1 MQCLVRDH
9 CDIYNEDRYKSI
21 VHIADEVDAESDPL
35 KCEVII
41 EGADKSAHYIP
52 SVAKNITKYYEAV
65 VKLGFGEDATAEIAE
80 LDRLS
85 SEDKTNTNKVLV
97 GTRLRNVFDAVKTHM
112 IYNRH
117 FGWSQD
123 PDKIVAVPF
132 DYAGVPSPT
141 RDFSDLEVAAVV
153 FVLAIKETMRPA
165 DIMRL
170 HEKLKK
176 RFGDKV
182 GNDINDVLG
191 KYPKE
196 RAKYYATQFGL
207 PSLSVSKTETAVSFV
222 DLFGAASR
230 FVGFS
235 GTMGTVIKI
244 PEYET
249 GPRFWLD
256 KHGYQAGGIPVIADK
271 ESNVLVKRIID
282 ESAIINVPGQAPGLN
297 RAREVIEKIYE
308 DMKSK
313 KFPARVCII
322 DGSGEFGAFENDLDA
337 LGEKFGYEKLEYFD
351 DNGDVVHSKTG
362 TAGLGYVRY
371 YSHRN
376 SRGVDSKMDNGTVGY
391 CAVSKKKTT
400 LSEGAQAMYRLRKLA
415 TGMHTVTFVVTYD
428 EGEELIPR
436 QKEKRNE
443 GNSLYHYLKANDDAH
458 GASAAGVQAIQIE
471 HAKKQKNTIKGE
483 SCHGFDRPVEY
494 KNVEQGGEGRSAQK
508 QQVET
513 KVQLIEKQQTKEA
526 KKAPSELQ
534 CFERTHEAPSID
546 VMNTGSE
553 TDISEKL
560 AKIDVGISYMM
571 TTQGKSYNAR
581 RAFAVSGSRL
591 VVMTLVEVWAKYRPD
606 AQDDAN
612 SFSYYTHDGI
622 HIRGPGKL
630 GPVDNHDAPLILL
643 GRYLCDDELGI
654 RDEIRLVGF
663 LERTYNGGREKDLLD
678 VMKCL
683 YESKFITES
692 GPTIKSPHVQ
702 EDRKSHK
709 LLGNLKEQTPSVIL
723 GSIDTAQLAEQ
734 VANNNDQII
743 RVLMPILG
751 EAITSARAKTKGGVS
766 FGRRKVRVMRA
777 FV

>member
-1 MQCLVRDH
+1 V
-9 CDIYNEDRYKSI
+9 
-21 VHIADEVDAESDPL
+21 
-35 KCEVII
+35 
-41 EGADKSAHYIP
+41 
-52 SVAKNITKYYEAV
+52 
-65 VKLGFGEDATAEIAE
+65 
-80 LDRLS
+80 
-85 SEDKTNTNKVLV
+85 
-97 GTRLRNVFDAVKTHM
+97 
-112 IYNRH
+112 
-117 FGWSQD
+117 
-123 PDKIVAVPF
+123 
-132 DYAGVPSPT
+132 
-141 RDFSDLEVAAVV
+141 
-153 FVLAIKETMRPA
+153 

-191 KYPKE
+191 GYPKE

-244 PEYET
+244 PEYGT
-249 GPRFWLD
+249 VPRLWLD
-256 KHGYQAGGIPVIADK
+256 KHGYHTDGIPVIADEK
-271 ESNVLVKRIID
+271 SNVQVKRIID
-282 ESAIINVPGQAPGLN
+282 ESAIINVQPQAPGPQ
-297 RAREVIEKIYE
+297 RAQEVIKKIYE
-308 DMKSK
+308 DMRSKS
-313 KFPARVCII
+313 FPARVCII
-322 DGSGEFGAFENDLDA
+322 DGSGEFGAFEDDLDA
-337 LGEKFGYEKLEYFD
+337 LRKQFGYEKLEYFD
-351 DNGDVVHSKTG
+351 DNGDVVQNG

-376 SRGVDSKMDNGTVGY
+376 SRGVDSKMDNRTVGY

-428 EGEELIPR
+428 EGEETIPR
-436 QKEKRNE
+436 KKQERNE
-443 GNSLYHYLKANDDAH
+443 GNSLYYYLKANDEAH

-471 HAKKQKNTIKGE
+471 HARKQKIAINGE
-483 SCHGFDRPVEY
+483 SCVGFNRPVEY
-494 KNVEQGGEGRSAQK
+494 KNVDQGGEGRSAQK

-526 KKAPSELQ
+526 KKAPAVPQ
-534 CFERTHEAPSID
+534 CFERTREVSSID

-606 AQDDAN
+606 VQDVAN

-630 GPVDNHDAPLILL
+630 GPVDNHDDPLILL

-663 LERTYNGGREKDLLD
+663 LDRTYNGGREKDLLD

-692 GPTIKSPHVQ
+692 GPTIKAPHVQ

-709 LLGNLKEQTPSVIL
+709 LLGNLKDQPPSEIL
-723 GSIDTAQLAEQ
+723 GSIDTKQLAAQ

-743 RVLMPILG
+743 RVLMPILE
-751 EAITSARAKTKGGVS
+751 EALTSARAKTEGGVS